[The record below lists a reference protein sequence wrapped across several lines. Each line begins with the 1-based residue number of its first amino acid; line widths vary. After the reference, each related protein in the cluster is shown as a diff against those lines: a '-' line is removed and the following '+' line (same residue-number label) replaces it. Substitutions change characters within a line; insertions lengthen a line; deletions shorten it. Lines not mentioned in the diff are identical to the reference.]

1 MFGTSKT
8 KKQPIQT
15 PIGDGVSSP
24 DSNHGEAVEVRRYHR
39 GAVIDF
45 SWHPS
50 LPTAQQVPEVA
61 AAIQIYI
68 DRALDMIDADE
79 DSRND
84 VIQNGGIYPM
94 SVYWGRDDCD
104 FSMSFAYVGW
114 DDGILRFFFR
124 DGEIVDTDVSD

>member
-1 MFGTSKT
+1 MFGKSKS

-15 PIGDGVSSP
+15 PIGEGVSSP
-24 DSNHGEAVEVRRYHR
+24 GSTHGEVVEVRRYHR
-39 GAVIDF
+39 GAVLAF
-45 SWHPS
+45 SWYPS

-61 AAIQIYI
+61 AAVQIYI

-79 DSRND
+79 EFRND
-84 VIQNGGIYPM
+84 VIKNGGIYPI

-104 FSMSFAYVGW
+104 FFISFAYGGW

-124 DGEIVDTDVSD
+124 GGKIVATDVCD